1 LNAEDRYEDADGL
14 NRAEL
19 FAKEQPTQQQTEDR
33 RIGNPTA
40 SFAVSPRS
48 IRQFTSKTNPV
59 QMGYPRRQYRLPP
72 EQSSVEIPIL
82 TLFAL
87 ALLANDGLM
96 ALLGYTLTGGTLA
109 LVIFNLT

>member
-1 LNAEDRYEDADGL
+1 
-14 NRAEL
+14 
-19 FAKEQPTQQQTEDR
+19 
-33 RIGNPTA
+33 
-40 SFAVSPRS
+40 
-48 IRQFTSKTNPV
+48 
-59 QMGYPRRQYRLPP
+59 MGYPRRQYRLPP